1 MATQPKKK
9 NTVLRAEGEITQQ
22 RLLLLVHDIKCRR
35 IFIEKLE
42 VPRDA
47 HLWEESSIRNA
58 DCFQCLLDVAHIRL
72 DVTFLF
78 FTWKL
83 RGCSALDSLNHRGAS
98 HSGAAAGA
106 LPGSSLGHSH
116 SGVCEP
122 DLMRLLQWCLL
133 RVMTPDMMV
142 SAVDLLRPRSRYT
155 ARTLASARHLNSLA
169 VSQVQPSQKVLW
181 PSRTDSGPRG
191 QRKVRPVF

>member
-1 MATQPKKK
+1 MLIFGKKAQSGML
-9 NTVLRAEGEITQQ
+9 TASSVCWMLPTSDLMSPSVLYLEAEGM
-22 RLLLLVHDIKCRR
+22 L
-35 IFIEKLE
+35 
-42 VPRDA
+42 
-47 HLWEESSIRNA
+47 
-58 DCFQCLLDVAHIRL
+58 
-72 DVTFLF
+72 
-78 FTWKL
+78 
-83 RGCSALDSLNHRGAS
+83 CSALDSLNHRGAS

-116 SGVCEP
+116 SSGVCEP

-142 SAVDLLRPRSRYT
+142 SAVDLLRPRSCHT
-155 ARTLASARHLNSLA
+155 ARALASARHLNSLA